1 MTQVKEKLSDAE
13 LDKKEYAQFEREYA
27 DWCKKYDINYVFDQ
41 EEETGDE

>member
-27 DWCKKYDINYVFDQ
+27 DWCKKYDINYIVE
-41 EEETGDE
+41 EEETDNE